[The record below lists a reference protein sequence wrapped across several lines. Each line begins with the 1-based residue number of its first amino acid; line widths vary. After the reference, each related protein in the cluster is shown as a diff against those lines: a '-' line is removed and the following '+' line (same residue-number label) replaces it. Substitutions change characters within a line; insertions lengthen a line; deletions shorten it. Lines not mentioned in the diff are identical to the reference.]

1 MLDLRRYWQE
11 VRTLERALPEFVW
24 LMGVEDP
31 LRRLSAGGPVEVPAA
46 RAAQLLH
53 EKSHRAAT
61 DEEIASH
68 LAIESANQRR
78 ALDDEMRRRGI
89 AVVTVR
95 PPKPK

>member
-11 VRTLERALPEFVW
+11 VRTLERTLPECVW

-31 LRRLSAGGPVEVPAA
+31 LRRLSAGGPIEVPAA

-61 DEEIASH
+61 DEEIAAH
-68 LAIESANQRR
+68 LAREASNQRR
-78 ALDDEMRRRGI
+78 ALDDEMRQRGI

-95 PPKPK
+95 PQKSK

>member
-11 VRTLERALPEFVW
+11 VRTLERTLPEYVW
-24 LMGVEDP
+24 VMGIEDP
-31 LRRLSAGGPVEVPAA
+31 LRRLSAGGPIEVPAA

-53 EKSHRAAT
+53 EKSHRAGT

-68 LAIESANQRR
+68 LSREAANQRR

-89 AVVTVR
+89 AMVTVPVR
-95 PPKPK
+95 PPK

>member
-11 VRTLERALPEFVW
+11 VRTLERTLPEYVW
-24 LMGVEDP
+24 VMGIEDS
-31 LRRLSAGGPVEVPAA
+31 LRRLSAGGPIEVPAA

-68 LAIESANQRR
+68 LAIEAANQRR

-89 AVVTVR
+89 AMVTVPVR
-95 PPKPK
+95 PPK

>member
-24 LMGVEDP
+24 LMGIEDP
-31 LRRLSAGGPVEVPAA
+31 LRRLAAGGPVEVPAA

-61 DEEIASH
+61 DEEIAAH
-68 LAIESANQRR
+68 LAREAANQRR

-95 PPKPK
+95 PPKTK